1 MVEKLVTREQQIDT
15 DIKVEPTHNKAIVTK
30 GKHEIHVDSHVFVL
44 HRTAEAAA
52 PEDFTREA
60 FEGALD
66 KAGRRIRGKYAD
78 VPTSSEEFA
87 KRKQEEIELE
97 ERR

>member
-1 MVEKLVTREQQIDT
+1 MVEQTVQEAENEVKVTTEA
-15 DIKVEPTHNKAIVTK
+15 KV
-30 GKHEIHVDSHVFVL
+30 
-44 HRTAEAAA
+44 TAEGEGVRVTSRVFSAS
-52 PEDFTREA
+52 PTGKTSTSEPFTREV
-60 FEGALD
+60 FKGALD

-97 ERR
+97 ERRR

>member
-1 MVEKLVTREQQIDT
+1 MVREVIEARETLHAETTPVEVTRGT
-15 DIKVEPTHNKAIVTK
+15 RVEVSSVVIPS
-30 GKHEIHVDSHVFVL
+30 EPQEE
-44 HRTAEAAA
+44 EAA
-52 PEDFTREA
+52 EDFTREA

-87 KRKQEEIELE
+87 RRKQEEIELE